1 MTLDDLKNIDINNIP
16 GWPLPVKIGGIAII
30 CVALLF
36 GGYWFLIADE
46 LAEFEQVQLKEAG
59 LKETY
64 LSKKGMA
71 INLPAYKLQMDDM
84 HQAFGTLLRQLPNK
98 TEVPNLLV
106 DITQAGLG
114 RGLNFVLFKPEKE
127 KPQDFYAELPIN
139 IKVTGGY
146 HELGQFVSDLAALPR
161 IVTIGGIDIAAD
173 SKTGILTMSAVA
185 RTFRYLEPE
194 EIEALKPKTGQ
205 ARCEA
210 GSKTSWRRKVRRALL
225 PLVLA
230 LVMLSGCSSDGLD
243 DLRDFVKNAHADRKP
258 KIEPLPGDQALRGVR
273 VRGHRSH
280 QSVFTVQSQDLS
292 PYRPS

>member
-16 GWPLPVKIGGIAII
+16 GWPLPVKIAGIALI
-30 CVALLF
+30 CVGLLF

-46 LAEFEQVQLKEAG
+46 LAEYEQVQQKETG

-64 LSKKGMA
+64 LNKKGLA
-71 INLPAYKLQMDDM
+71 INLPAYKLQMDEM

-161 IVTIGGIDIAAD
+161 IVTIGGIDISTD
-173 SKTGILTMSAVA
+173 TKTGILTMSSGA

-194 EIEALKPKTGQ
+194 EIEALKPKVKPG
-205 ARCEA
+205 AKPPAAKPA
-210 GSKTSWRRKVRRALL
+210 GGAK
-225 PLVLA
+225 
-230 LVMLSGCSSDGLD
+230 
-243 DLRDFVKNAHADRKP
+243 
-258 KIEPLPGDQALRGVR
+258 
-273 VRGHRSH
+273 
-280 QSVFTVQSQDLS
+280 
-292 PYRPS
+292 

>member
-16 GWPLPVKIGGIAII
+16 GWPLPVKIMGIAL
-30 CVALLF
+30 VSVGLLF

-46 LAEFEQVQLKEAG
+46 LAEFEQVQLKEEG
-59 LKETY
+59 LKQTF
-64 LSKKGMA
+64 LTKKGLA
-71 INLPAYKLQMDDM
+71 INLPAYKLQMDEM

-161 IVTIGGIDIAAD
+161 IVTIGGIDIATDA
-173 SKTGILTMSAVA
+173 KTGVLTMTSMA

-194 EIEALKPKTGQ
+194 EIEALKPKPKAKPG
-205 ARCEA
+205 AKPAAKPA
-210 GSKTSWRRKVRRALL
+210 G
-225 PLVLA
+225 
-230 LVMLSGCSSDGLD
+230 
-243 DLRDFVKNAHADRKP
+243 
-258 KIEPLPGDQALRGVR
+258 
-273 VRGHRSH
+273 H
-280 QSVFTVQSQDLS
+280 Q
-292 PYRPS
+292 

>member
-16 GWPLPVKIGGIAII
+16 GWPLPVKIAGIALI
-30 CVALLF
+30 CVGLLF

-46 LAEFEQVQLKEAG
+46 LAEYEQVQQKETG

-64 LSKKGMA
+64 LNKKGLA
-71 INLPAYKLQMDDM
+71 INLPAYKLQMDEM

-161 IVTIGGIDIAAD
+161 IVTIGGIDISTD
-173 SKTGILTMSAVA
+173 TKTGILTMSSVA

-194 EIEALKPKTGQ
+194 EIEALKPKVKPGAKPPVATP
-205 ARCEA
+205 A
-210 GSKTSWRRKVRRALL
+210 GGAK
-225 PLVLA
+225 
-230 LVMLSGCSSDGLD
+230 
-243 DLRDFVKNAHADRKP
+243 
-258 KIEPLPGDQALRGVR
+258 
-273 VRGHRSH
+273 
-280 QSVFTVQSQDLS
+280 
-292 PYRPS
+292 